1 MTLHRIVDAVDDWL
15 EETLHERHDERRTST
30 RRPRSPARARVL
42 RARDELRQAAAG
54 VLFLRNKLEAEQTE
68 RRVRMAR
75 ACHALLRAVREDDD
89 ATARPLLDYRD
100 VLRDRI
106 EHAEAELAGLRN
118 QAADAVSGLARI
130 SRTLAR
136 IDRAEAGEAPAPAA
150 ARRHRTRPR
159 R

>member
-1 MTLHRIVDAVDDWL
+1 MALHRIVDAFDDWL
-15 EETLHERHDERRTST
+15 EDNVHERHDERRS
-30 RRPRSPARARVL
+30 PRRARSDDRARIL

-106 EHAEAELAGLRN
+106 THAEAELAGLR
-118 QAADAVSGLARI
+118 S
-130 SRTLAR
+130 
-136 IDRAEAGEAPAPAA
+136 
-150 ARRHRTRPR
+150 
-159 R
+159 